1 MISLWFLIEV
11 LKDERYGR
19 MHTVR
24 CALLRKPYLIKHKE
38 VKVGVELSPKKESI
52 VAQARFLQ
60 AVETHGAAKIAF
72 ACQVEG
78 PGPAALR
85 KGQSYGVAPG
95 LTLTAT
101 YVIEGDGLAVEGGH
115 LCKKLCKGGAR
126 V

>member
-1 MISLWFLIEV
+1 
-11 LKDERYGR
+11 
-19 MHTVR
+19 MHTVP

-38 VKVGVELSPKKESI
+38 VKGKPKKES
-52 VAQARFLQ
+52 V
-60 AVETHGAAKIAF
+60 VENKGEVLASCGNTWHCNDCL

-78 PGPAALR
+78 LGPEALR

-101 YVIEGDGLAVEGGH
+101 HVIEGDGLAVEGGH
-115 LCKKLCKGGAR
+115 LCKKLCKGTR